1 MDPVFALGIAG
12 MLFIVAGWAI
22 SITSL
27 PPLRLSTLYFTGSL
41 LLTIYAILQ
50 HDPVFTILN
59 AAAALLA
66 FINIVRTLKLRKP
79 KRVGEEMPA

>member
-1 MDPVFALGIAG
+1 MDPVFAIGITG

-27 PPLRLSTLYFTGSL
+27 PPLRLSTLYFIGSL
-41 LLTIYAILQ
+41 LLTVYAILQ

-66 FINIVRTLKLRKP
+66 LINIIRTLKLR
-79 KRVGEEMPA
+79 RQNE

>member
-12 MLFIVAGWAI
+12 MLFIVAGWAV

-41 LLTIYAILQ
+41 LLTIYAVLQ
-50 HDPVFTILN
+50 RDPIFTTLN
-59 AAAALLA
+59 AAATALALA
-66 FINIVRTLKLRKP
+66 NIIRTLKLRK
-79 KRVGEEMPA
+79 R

>member
-1 MDPVFALGIAG
+1 MDPVFALGITG

-27 PPLRLSTLYFTGSL
+27 PPLRLSTLYFVGSL
-41 LLTIYAILQ
+41 MLTIYALLQ
-50 HDPVFTILN
+50 HDPIFTTLN

-66 FINIVRTLKLRKP
+66 LANIIRTLKLRKH
-79 KRVGEEMPA
+79 